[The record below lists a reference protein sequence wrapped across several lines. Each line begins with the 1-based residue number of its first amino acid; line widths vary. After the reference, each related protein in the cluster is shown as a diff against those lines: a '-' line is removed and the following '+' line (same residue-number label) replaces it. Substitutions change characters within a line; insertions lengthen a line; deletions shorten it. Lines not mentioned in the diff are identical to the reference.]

1 VELANRLSYFLWSS
15 PPDDMLLS
23 YASAGQL
30 HGKATG
36 QIDRLLNNPNV
47 MRFIAGF
54 AHQWLDMVRLDFFQ
68 FNPRLYPKF
77 DASARASARQE
88 VYETIRY
95 VLKHDLPL
103 GTLLKSDFVVVNDVM
118 ADYYGIPG
126 VSGSVFRKVPV
137 PSGMPRGGLLG
148 TAAVLAMGSDGER
161 SSLVE
166 RGAWVL
172 RKLLHDPPPP
182 APANV
187 PMLSRFAGKLM
198 PARELMSAH
207 QEQPQCAQCHRRI
220 DPIGFALE
228 HFDAAGNWREEE
240 YTDYYTFWKAIQK
253 KATFPINAQG
263 HLPDGTAFEGFEGL
277 RDAVSR
283 HEENFVRGLT
293 ESLLEYALGRPCSFS
308 DQELV
313 EDILKKARASKFTLR
328 SIVHAIVA
336 SKEFGS
342 KQVR

>member
-1 VELANRLSYFLWSS
+1 V
-15 PPDDMLLS
+15 
-23 YASAGQL
+23 
-30 HGKATG
+30 
-36 QIDRLLNNPNV
+36 
-47 MRFIAGF
+47 
-54 AHQWLDMVRLDFFQ
+54 
-68 FNPRLYPKF
+68 
-77 DASARASARQE
+77 
-88 VYETIRY
+88 
-95 VLKHDLPL
+95 
-103 GTLLKSDFVVVNDVM
+103 
-118 ADYYGIPG
+118 
-126 VSGSVFRKVPV
+126 
-137 PSGMPRGGLLG
+137 PRGGLLG

-187 PMLSRFAGKLM
+187 PMLSRFAGTLM
-198 PARELMSAH
+198 PARELMTSH

-228 HFDAAGNWREEE
+228 HFDAAGNWRQEE
-240 YTDYYTFWKAIQK
+240 YTDYYTFWKAIKK
-253 KATFPINAQG
+253 KATFPINARGQ
-263 HLPDGTAFEGFEGL
+263 LPDGTAFEGFEGL
-277 RDAVSR
+277 RDAVGR
-283 HEENFVRGLT
+283 HEHDFVRGLT

-313 EDILKKARASKFTLR
+313 EDILKKAKAEKFTLR